1 MKTKLVACLGIT
13 AMTTTLMAATAPSA
27 SADATGV
34 TFALAGGSLSV
45 SAQPTAALG
54 DKGGSGTTSVVG
66 QLGNTVVTD
75 NRGGVTGW
83 SVGAATGSFT
93 NGATTA
99 TGVSYSSGVA
109 TVTGLVVAT
118 STGVTAM
125 SATAAQ
131 VVVGTVVTGN
141 NTATWN
147 PTLTVTLP
155 SSSTAGDY
163 TGTITTSLL

>member
-1 MKTKLVACLGIT
+1 MKTKLLAGLGIM
-13 AMTTTLMAATAPSA
+13 ATTTSLMAITAPSA
-27 SADATGV
+27 SADTTSV
-34 TFALAGGSLSV
+34 TFALVGGSLSV
-45 SAQPTAALG
+45 SAQPTAAWG
-54 DKGGSGTTSVVG
+54 NKGGSGTTSVVG

-75 NRGGVTGW
+75 NRGGVVGW

-99 TGVSYSSGVA
+99 TGVSYSSGVP
-109 TVTGLVVAT
+109 TITGLVAAT
-118 STGVTAM
+118 SSGATAL
-125 SATAAQ
+125 SATAVE
-131 VVVGTVVTGN
+131 VVAGTVVTGN

-155 SSSTAGDY
+155 SSSTVGDY